1 VSALRAELPAG
12 RGTYR
17 VRLIANVRGVV
28 QFEKGAQ
35 IRFGLVTRLA
45 LARIAVPETDGLALG
60 SEGEHGTALGEGR
73 EVLS

>member
-1 VSALRAELPAG
+1 
-12 RGTYR
+12 